1 MDQITQPRKGDQTLD
16 LQQGRVYLVGAGPG
30 DPALATIKAT
40 ECLQQAEVIIY
51 DYLASEKLLE
61 FAPPEAERLYVG
73 KKAGDHAMS
82 QEQINALLVEKG
94 RHSVVV
100 RLKGGDPF
108 IFGRGGEEALALREA
123 GIRFEV
129 VPGVTSAIAVPAYAG
144 ISLTHRGLSASVAFV
159 TGHEMP
165 GKEESDIHWDRLA
178 TGVGTLVFLMGVRN
192 LEFISSQLMEHGRAA
207 ETPVAVIRW
216 GTTAEQQTVTGT
228 LGSIVQVAGEAGI
241 KPPAII
247 VVGEVAGLRQHL
259 NWFEERP
266 LFGKTVVVTRAREQ
280 ASDFRILLEGK
291 GAQCLE
297 FPTIEVVPPAS
308 WGPLDEAIR
317 NLGLYNWL
325 IFTSVNGV
333 RFFLQRLQEYG
344 EDVRALHGIR
354 LGAIGPKTAAKLTE
368 RGLRLDL
375 VPSEYRAEAVI
386 EELGEQEVRGKRFLL
401 PRAAKAREI
410 LPEKLE
416 EMGGQIDVVTAYET
430 IRPAGKSEE
439 VRSLLQKGAISCI
452 TFTSSSTVENFAA
465 MFPGDDLPALLDKA
479 AIACIGPITAQ
490 TAREHGL
497 EVDIMPAEYTVEALA
512 TKIVEYFNRTG
523 G

>member
-1 MDQITQPRKGDQTLD
+1 MAHCINRHRKDDPPLE

-30 DPALATIKAT
+30 DPALATIKAV
-40 ECLQQAEVIIY
+40 ECIQKAEVIIY

-61 FAPPEAERLYVG
+61 FASPLAERIYVG

-94 RHSVVV
+94 RGSVVV

-123 GIRFEV
+123 GVRFEV

-144 ISLTHRGLSASVAFV
+144 IPLTHRGLAASVAFV

-165 GKEESDIHWDRLA
+165 GKETSDIHWDRLA

-192 LEFISSQLMEHGRAA
+192 LELISSQLIAHGRS
-207 ETPVAVIRW
+207 EGTPVAVIRW
-216 GTTAEQQTVTGT
+216 GTTAEQRTVTGT
-228 LGSIVQVAGEAGI
+228 LGSIAQVAEDAGI

-247 VVGEVAGLRQHL
+247 VIGKVAGLRQHL

-280 ASDFRILLEGK
+280 ASDFRLLLEEK
-291 GAQCLE
+291 GAQCIE
-297 FPTIEVVPPAS
+297 FPTIEVIPPAD
-308 WGPLDEAIR
+308 WGLVDRAIQNLDQ
-317 NLGLYNWL
+317 YDWV
-325 IFTSVNGV
+325 IFTSINGV
-333 RFFLQRLQEYG
+333 RFFFQRLIEKG

-354 LGAIGPKTAAKLTE
+354 IGAIGPKTASGLEE

-375 VPSEYRAEAVI
+375 IPSEYRAEAVI
-386 EELGEQEVRGKRFLL
+386 EGLGKAEVVNKKFLL

-410 LPEKLE
+410 LPERIK
-416 EMGGQIDVVTAYET
+416 EMGGQIDVVPVYET
-430 IRPAGKSEE
+430 IRPTGKREE
-439 VRSLLQKGAISCI
+439 VRDLLKKRAISCV
-452 TFTSSSTVENFAA
+452 TFTSSSTVENFVK
-465 MFPGDDLPALLDKA
+465 MFPEGDLPSLVEEVT
-479 AIACIGPITAQ
+479 IACIGPITAQ
-490 TAREHGL
+490 TAQEHGL
-497 EVDIMPAEYTVEALA
+497 EVKIMPGEYTIEALTA
-512 TKIVEYFNRTG
+512 AIVEHFTQS
-523 G
+523 

>member
-1 MDQITQPRKGDQTLD
+1 MEA
-16 LQQGRVYLVGAGPG
+16 QQGRVYLVGAGPG
-30 DPALATIKAT
+30 DPALATIKAIG
-40 ECLQQAEVIIY
+40 CLQQAEVVIY
-51 DYLASEKLLE
+51 DYLASDKLLE
-61 FAPPEAERLYVG
+61 FAPPQAERIYVG

-94 RHSVVV
+94 RSSVVV

-144 ISLTHRGLSASVAFV
+144 IPLTHRGLAASVAFV

-178 TGVGTLVFLMGVRN
+178 TSVGTLVFLMGVKN
-192 LEFISSQLMEHGRAA
+192 LEFIASQLMAHGRAA

-228 LGSIVQVAGEAGI
+228 LGNIARSVEEAGL

-259 NWFEERP
+259 NWFEDRP

-280 ASDFRILLEGK
+280 ASDFRLLLEEK

-297 FPTIEVVPPAS
+297 FPTIEVIPPAN
-308 WGPLDEAIR
+308 WDPIDKAIQ
-317 NLGLYNWL
+317 NLEQYDWL
-325 IFTSVNGV
+325 IFTSINGV
-333 RFFLQRLQEYG
+333 RFFFQRLQEQG
-344 EDVRALHGIR
+344 KDVRALHGIR
-354 LGAIGPKTAAKLTE
+354 IGAIGPKTAVGLEE
-368 RGLRLDL
+368 RGLRLDFI
-375 VPSEYRAEAVI
+375 PSEYRAEAVI
-386 EELGEQEVRGKRFLL
+386 DGLGADEVRSKRFLL

-410 LPEKLE
+410 LPEKIK
-416 EMGGQIDVVTAYET
+416 EMGGQIDVVPVYET
-430 IRPAGKSEE
+430 IRPTGKREE
-439 VRSLLQKGAISCI
+439 VRDLLKKGLISCI
-452 TFTSSSTVENFAA
+452 TFTSSSTVENFAK
-465 MFPGDDLPALLDKA
+465 MFPEEDLPSLVEKA
-479 AIACIGPITAQ
+479 TIACIGPITAQ

-497 EVDIMPAEYTVEALA
+497 EVKIMPGEYTIEALTA
-512 TKIVEYFNRTG
+512 EVVEYFSRS
-523 G
+523 

>member
-1 MDQITQPRKGDQTLD
+1 
-16 LQQGRVYLVGAGPG
+16 VGAGPG
-30 DPALATIKAT
+30 DPALATLKAV
-40 ECLQQAEVIIY
+40 ECLRQAEVVIY
-51 DYLASEKLLE
+51 DYLASERLLE
-61 FAPPEAERLYVG
+61 FAPPEAERIYVG
-73 KKAGDHAMS
+73 KKAGDHAMG
-82 QEQINALLVEKG
+82 QEQINSLLVKKG
-94 RHSVVV
+94 RDSVVV

-123 GIRFEV
+123 GVRFEV

-144 ISLTHRGLSASVAFV
+144 IPLTHRGLAVSVAFV

-165 GKEESDIHWDRLA
+165 GKETSDIQWDRLA
-178 TGVGTLVFLMGVRN
+178 TGVDTLVFLMGVKN
-192 LEFISSQLMEHGRAA
+192 LQVITSQLIAHGRAV
-207 ETPVAVIRW
+207 ETPVAIIRW

-228 LGSIVQVAGEAGI
+228 LVDIAQIAEEAAI

-259 NWFEERP
+259 NWFEERV

-280 ASDFRILLEGK
+280 ASDFRVLLESK
-291 GAQCLE
+291 GAQCFE
-297 FPTIEVVPPAS
+297 FPTIEVVPPTS
-308 WGPLDEAIR
+308 WGPLDKAIEK
-317 NLGLYNWL
+317 LAQYDWVL
-325 IFTSVNGV
+325 FTSVNGV
-333 RFFLQRLQEYG
+333 RFFFQRLEEQG

-354 LGAIGPKTAAKLTE
+354 IGAIGPKTAASLAE

-375 VPSEYRAEAVI
+375 VPPEYRAEAVI
-386 EELGEQEVRGKRFLL
+386 EAMGGEEVEGKRFLL

-416 EMGGQIDVVTAYET
+416 EMGGQVDVVPVYET
-430 IRPAGKSEE
+430 IRPTERSEE
-439 VRSLLQKGAISCI
+439 VQSLLEKGEISCV

-465 MFPGDDLPALLDKA
+465 MFPGEDLPALVVKA
-479 AIACIGPITAQ
+479 AIACIGPITAE
-490 TAREHGL
+490 TARDHGL

-512 TKIVEYFNRTG
+512 TKIVEYFNPTG

>member
-1 MDQITQPRKGDQTLD
+1 
-16 LQQGRVYLVGAGPG
+16 LVGAGPG
-30 DPALATIKAT
+30 DPALATIKAVG
-40 ECLQQAEVIIY
+40 CLEQAEVVIY

-61 FAPPEAERLYVG
+61 FAPPQAERIYVG

-82 QEQINALLVEKG
+82 QEKINALLVEKG
-94 RHSVVV
+94 RSSVVV

-144 ISLTHRGLSASVAFV
+144 IPLTHRGLAASVAFV

-178 TGVGTLVFLMGVRN
+178 TSVGTLVFLMGVKN
-192 LEFISSQLMEHGRAA
+192 LEFIASQLMTHGRAE

-228 LGSIVQVAGEAGI
+228 LGNIAQIAEEAEL

-247 VVGEVAGLRQHL
+247 VIGEVAGLRQHL
-259 NWFEERP
+259 NWFEDRP
-266 LFGKTVVVTRAREQ
+266 LFGRTVVVTRAREQ
-280 ASDFRILLEGK
+280 ASDFRLLLEER
-291 GAQCLE
+291 GAHCLE
-297 FPTIEVVPPAS
+297 FPTIEVIPPAS
-308 WGPLDEAIR
+308 WDPLDKAIQ
-317 NLGLYNWL
+317 NLDQYDWV
-325 IFTSVNGV
+325 IFTSINGV
-333 RFFLQRLQEYG
+333 RFFFQRLQEQG

-354 LGAIGPKTAAKLTE
+354 IAAIGPKTASGLEK
-368 RGLRLDL
+368 RGLRLDF

-386 EELGEQEVRGKRFLL
+386 DGLGAEEVRSKRFLL

-410 LPEKLE
+410 LPEKIM
-416 EMGGQIDVVTAYET
+416 EMGGQIDVVPVYET
-430 IRPAGKSEE
+430 IRSSGKIEG
-439 VRSLLQKGAISCI
+439 VKDLLKKGFISCI
-452 TFTSSSTVENFAA
+452 TFTSSSTVENFAK
-465 MFPGDDLPALLDKA
+465 MFAEEDLPSLVEKA
-479 AIACIGPITAQ
+479 CIACIGPITAQ

-497 EVDIMPAEYTVEALA
+497 EVKLMPREYTIEALTA
-512 TKIVEYFNRTG
+512 EVVQYFSRS
-523 G
+523 

>member
-1 MDQITQPRKGDQTLD
+1 LD

-192 LEFISSQLMEHGRAA
+192 LESFVGVRLQNSKQSPGRL
-207 ETPVAVIRW
+207 AVLSRSP
-216 GTTAEQQTVTGT
+216 GK
-228 LGSIVQVAGEAGI
+228 LGSS
-241 KPPAII
+241 PP
-247 VVGEVAGLRQHL
+247 
-259 NWFEERP
+259 P
-266 LFGKTVVVTRAREQ
+266 
-280 ASDFRILLEGK
+280 S
-291 GAQCLE
+291 
-297 FPTIEVVPPAS
+297 S
-308 WGPLDEAIR
+308 WL
-317 NLGLYNWL
+317 
-325 IFTSVNGV
+325 
-333 RFFLQRLQEYG
+333 
-344 EDVRALHGIR
+344 
-354 LGAIGPKTAAKLTE
+354 
-368 RGLRLDL
+368 
-375 VPSEYRAEAVI
+375 
-386 EELGEQEVRGKRFLL
+386 
-401 PRAAKAREI
+401 
-410 LPEKLE
+410 
-416 EMGGQIDVVTAYET
+416 
-430 IRPAGKSEE
+430 GKS
-439 VRSLLQKGAISCI
+439 QGCANISTGSKNDHC
-452 TFTSSSTVENFAA
+452 
-465 MFPGDDLPALLDKA
+465 
-479 AIACIGPITAQ
+479 
-490 TAREHGL
+490 
-497 EVDIMPAEYTVEALA
+497 LA
-512 TKIVEYFNRTG
+512 KQWW
-523 G
+523 

>member
-1 MDQITQPRKGDQTLD
+1 
-16 LQQGRVYLVGAGPG
+16 
-30 DPALATIKAT
+30 
-40 ECLQQAEVIIY
+40 
-51 DYLASEKLLE
+51 
-61 FAPPEAERLYVG
+61 
-73 KKAGDHAMS
+73 
-82 QEQINALLVEKG
+82 
-94 RHSVVV
+94 
-100 RLKGGDPF
+100 
-108 IFGRGGEEALALREA
+108 
-123 GIRFEV
+123 
-129 VPGVTSAIAVPAYAG
+129 
-144 ISLTHRGLSASVAFV
+144 VAFV

-192 LEFISSQLMEHGRAA
+192 LKFISSQLMEHGRPA

-216 GTTAEQQTVTGT
+216 GTTAEQQTITGT
-228 LGSIVQVAGEAGI
+228 LDSIAQVAEEAGI

-280 ASDFRILLEGK
+280 ASAFRILLEGK

-297 FPTIEVVPPAS
+297 FPTIEVVPPSS
-308 WGPLDEAIR
+308 WEPLDEAIR
-317 NLGLYNWL
+317 NLEFYDWL

-333 RFFLQRLQEYG
+333 RFFFQRLQEHG

-354 LGAIGPKTAAKLTE
+354 IAAIGPKTAAELTE
-368 RGLRLDL
+368 RGLNLDL

-386 EELGEQEVRGKRFLL
+386 EGLGEQEVRGKRFLL

-430 IRPAGKSEE
+430 IRPAEKSDE
-439 VRSLLQKGAISCI
+439 VRSFLNKGTISCI

-465 MFPGDDLPALLDKA
+465 MFPGDDLPSLLDKA

-497 EVDIMPAEYTVEALA
+497 KVDIMPAEYTIEALTA
-512 TKIVEYFNRTG
+512 EIVEYFSRD
-523 G
+523 

>member
-1 MDQITQPRKGDQTLD
+1 M
-16 LQQGRVYLVGAGPG
+16 GAGPG
-30 DPALATIKAT
+30 DPALATLKAV
-40 ECLQQAEVIIY
+40 ECLRQAEVVIY
-51 DYLASEKLLE
+51 DYLASERLLE
-61 FAPPEAERLYVG
+61 FAPPEAERIYVG
-73 KKAGDHAMS
+73 KKAGDHAMG
-82 QEQINALLVEKG
+82 QEQINSLLVKKG
-94 RHSVVV
+94 RDSVVV

-123 GIRFEV
+123 GVRFEV

-144 ISLTHRGLSASVAFV
+144 IPLTHRGLAVSVAFV

-165 GKEESDIHWDRLA
+165 GKETSDIQWDRLA
-178 TGVGTLVFLMGVRN
+178 TGVDTLVFLMGVKN
-192 LEFISSQLMEHGRAA
+192 LQVITSQLIAHGRAV
-207 ETPVAVIRW
+207 ETPVAIIRW

-228 LGSIVQVAGEAGI
+228 LVDIAQIAEEAAI

-259 NWFEERP
+259 NWFEERV

-280 ASDFRILLEGK
+280 ASDFRVLLESK
-291 GAQCLE
+291 GAQCFE
-297 FPTIEVVPPAS
+297 FPTIEVVPPTS
-308 WGPLDEAIR
+308 WGPLDKAIEK
-317 NLGLYNWL
+317 LAQYDWVL
-325 IFTSVNGV
+325 FTSVNGV
-333 RFFLQRLQEYG
+333 RFFFQRLEEQG

-354 LGAIGPKTAAKLTE
+354 IGAIGPKTAASLAE

-375 VPSEYRAEAVI
+375 VPPEYRAEAVI
-386 EELGEQEVRGKRFLL
+386 EAMGGEEVEGKRFLL

-416 EMGGQIDVVTAYET
+416 EMGGQVDVVPVYET
-430 IRPAGKSEE
+430 IRPTERSEE
-439 VRSLLQKGAISCI
+439 VQSLLEKGEISCV

-465 MFPGDDLPALLDKA
+465 MFPGEDLPALVVKA
-479 AIACIGPITAQ
+479 AIACIGPITAE
-490 TAREHGL
+490 TARDHGL

-512 TKIVEYFNRTG
+512 TKIVEYFNPTG

>member
-1 MDQITQPRKGDQTLD
+1 
-16 LQQGRVYLVGAGPG
+16 
-30 DPALATIKAT
+30 
-40 ECLQQAEVIIY
+40 
-51 DYLASEKLLE
+51 
-61 FAPPEAERLYVG
+61 
-73 KKAGDHAMS
+73 
-82 QEQINALLVEKG
+82 
-94 RHSVVV
+94 
-100 RLKGGDPF
+100 
-108 IFGRGGEEALALREA
+108 
-123 GIRFEV
+123 
-129 VPGVTSAIAVPAYAG
+129 
-144 ISLTHRGLSASVAFV
+144 
-159 TGHEMP
+159 
-165 GKEESDIHWDRLA
+165 
-178 TGVGTLVFLMGVRN
+178 MGVRN

-228 LGSIVQVAGEAGI
+228 LGSIAQVAGEAGI

-280 ASDFRILLEGK
+280 ASAFRVLLEGK

-333 RFFLQRLQEYG
+333 RFFFQRLQEHG

-430 IRPAGKSEE
+430 IRPAGRREE

-465 MFPGDDLPALLDKA
+465 MFPGDELPSLLDKA

-497 EVDIMPAEYTVEALA
+497 EVDIMPAEYTVEALTA
-512 TKIVEYFNRTG
+512 EVVEYFSQANTPVNRPCSSDNEPT
-523 G
+523 

>member
-1 MDQITQPRKGDQTLD
+1 M
-16 LQQGRVYLVGAGPG
+16 
-30 DPALATIKAT
+30 
-40 ECLQQAEVIIY
+40 
-51 DYLASEKLLE
+51 
-61 FAPPEAERLYVG
+61 
-73 KKAGDHAMS
+73 
-82 QEQINALLVEKG
+82 
-94 RHSVVV
+94 
-100 RLKGGDPF
+100 
-108 IFGRGGEEALALREA
+108 
-123 GIRFEV
+123 
-129 VPGVTSAIAVPAYAG
+129 
-144 ISLTHRGLSASVAFV
+144 AFV
-159 TGHEMP
+159 TGHELP

-192 LEFISSQLMEHGRAA
+192 LEFISSQLMNHGRAA

-216 GTTAEQQTVTGT
+216 GTTVEQQTVTGT
-228 LGSIVQVAGEAGI
+228 LGSIAQVVEEAGI

-280 ASDFRILLEGK
+280 ASAFRILLERK

-308 WGPLDEAIR
+308 WELLDEAIR
-317 NLGLYNWL
+317 NLGFYDWL

-333 RFFLQRLQEYG
+333 RFFFQRLQEHG

-354 LGAIGPKTAAKLTE
+354 IAAIGPKTATELTY

-386 EELGEQEVRGKRFLL
+386 EGLGEHEVRGKRFLL

-439 VRSLLQKGAISCI
+439 VRNLLKKGAISCV

-465 MFPGDDLPALLDKA
+465 MFPGDDLPSLLDKV

-490 TAREHGL
+490 TAEEHGL
-497 EVDIMPAEYTVEALA
+497 KVNIMPAEYTIEALTA
-512 TKIVEYFNRTG
+512 DVVEYFSRD
-523 G
+523 